1 MLCAALPAVPSP
13 LRSIFPGPCL
23 MQHACALFAS
33 FWVCCNEGSL
43 CARQAAVDSL
53 VPQGRQIPV
62 SHCPYLPC
70 DSFHLQED
78 GRRRAAGAG
87 TLVSPAIPFPLPF
100 SQQTCCLPGRNRRN
114 KQQSGKEGRIDFVQ
128 QLLARCLSCLTAA
141 AFLGQQVT
149 VALPVWLGAADI
161 LLDRALSSR
170 YI

>member
-43 CARQAAVDSL
+43 CACQAAVDSL

-78 GRRRAAGAG
+78 GA
-87 TLVSPAIPFPLPF
+87 
-100 SQQTCCLPGRNRRN
+100 QTCCRGRHI
-114 KQQSGKEGRIDFVQ
+114 G
-128 QLLARCLSCLTAA
+128 
-141 AFLGQQVT
+141 
-149 VALPVWLGAADI
+149 
-161 LLDRALSSR
+161 LSSYSLSSSLFPADMLFTR
-170 YI
+170 